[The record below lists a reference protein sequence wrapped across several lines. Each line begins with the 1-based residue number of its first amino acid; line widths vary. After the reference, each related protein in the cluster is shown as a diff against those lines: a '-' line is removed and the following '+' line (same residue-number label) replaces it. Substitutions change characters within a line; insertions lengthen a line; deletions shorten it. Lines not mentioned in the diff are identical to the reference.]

1 AGRAIYSIVSLVASS
16 IARVPGVQ
24 TRLCIIAVLVDAVR
38 NALITANKRGK
49 SNPLLTG
56 FGRHV
61 TLATEKYHMGDP

>member
-1 AGRAIYSIVSLVASS
+1 MASDIGAAFRALHEADGAFLIPNPWDAGS
-16 IARVPGVQ
+16 
-24 TRLCIIAVLVDAVR
+24 AVMVGAVR

-61 TLATEKYHMGDP
+61 TLATEKYHMGDR